1 MFSKIMPCVSTAML
15 SDKKKIKNER
25 IYISNYN
32 QFVNKIVIINEIRVE
47 NLL

>member
-1 MFSKIMPCVSTAML
+1 MPCVSTVML
-15 SDKKKIKNER
+15 SDKKKNKNER

-32 QFVNKIVIINEIRVE
+32 QFVNKIVNKLMKLRVE

>member
-1 MFSKIMPCVSTAML
+1 MPCVSTAML

-32 QFVNKIVIINEIRVE
+32 QFVNKIVNKLMKLRVE

>member
-1 MFSKIMPCVSTAML
+1 MPCVSTVML
-15 SDKKKIKNER
+15 NDKKKIKNER

-32 QFVNKIVIINEIRVE
+32 QFVNKIVNKLMKLRVE